1 MNASI
6 FRAATAA
13 LMLPLAGCMNM
24 SGLSGS
30 SKYSCA
36 APEGVAC
43 DSVSGTYGNAL
54 HNNLPSQRPP
64 AALSDPQGSP
74 SRSTVAAASTPSAPP
89 RRVIAGA
96 LGSAVE
102 AGPGGAPRLALRSQA
117 RVLRLWTKPWE
128 DADGDLWDQGYVY
141 VQVDAG
147 RWQIDHVRQ
156 RIRDQYAPLRP
167 PPAAA
172 PAAPSSGAPAPAG
185 FTSSEPDSAAP
196 AEGAVQRPAPFS
208 AFPSLARPPAG
219 LGARP
224 Q

>member
-1 MNASI
+1 MSTTTLRLCAM
-6 FRAATAA
+6 A
-13 LMLPLAGCMNM
+13 LLLPLAACVNM
-24 SGLSGS
+24 SGLSGG
-30 SKYSCA
+30 SKYACA

-43 DSVSGTYGNAL
+43 DSVSGTYANAL
-54 HNNLPSQRPP
+54 HENLPSQRTSGTAAGDAAAPSKSATPVASAP
-64 AALSDPQGSP
+64 ARQPLTAATAANALAGTGDAPALS
-74 SRSTVAAASTPSAPP
+74 
-89 RRVIAGA
+89 
-96 LGSAVE
+96 
-102 AGPGGAPRLALRSQA
+102 LRSQA

-172 PAAPSSGAPAPAG
+172 SRAPSSSDQAPTETDASTA
-185 FTSSEPDSAAP
+185 S
-196 AEGAVQRPAPFS
+196 EGAVQRPTSLNP
-208 AFPSLARPPAG
+208 FPSLGRPPAG
-219 LGARP
+219 LGTRP

>member
-1 MNASI
+1 MNARI
-6 FRAATAA
+6 ARAVAAA
-13 LMLPLAGCMNM
+13 LLLPLAGCMNM

-30 SKYSCA
+30 SKYACA

-43 DSVSGTYGNAL
+43 DSVSGTYTNAL
-54 HNNLPSQRPP
+54 HNNLPSQQASAFRSESREGVPQEP
-64 AALSDPQGSP
+64 AASP
-74 SRSTVAAASTPSAPP
+74 VRQPIAAAPRSMADGDAEGTPA
-89 RRVIAGA
+89 
-96 LGSAVE
+96 
-102 AGPGGAPRLALRSQA
+102 LALRSQA

-172 PAAPSSGAPAPAG
+172 PATASGGAPAPSG
-185 FTSSEPDSAAP
+185 PDAAVP
-196 AEGAVQRPAPFS
+196 VEGAIQRPASFNG
-208 AFPSLARPPAG
+208 FPSLAQPPAG
-219 LGARP
+219 LGPR
-224 Q
+224 QQ

>member
-1 MNASI
+1 MSAPLSVGMA
-6 FRAATAA
+6 RAAAA
-13 LMLPLAGCMNM
+13 TLLLPLAGCMNM

-30 SKYSCA
+30 SKYACA

-43 DSVSGTYGNAL
+43 DSVSGTYTNAL
-54 HNNLPSQRPP
+54 HNNLPSQQ
-64 AALSDPQGSP
+64 ASG
-74 SRSTVAAASTPSAPP
+74 SRSESREGAPEPTASPVRQPVAGTPRS
-89 RRVIAGA
+89 IAD
-96 LGSAVE
+96 
-102 AGPGGAPRLALRSQA
+102 GGADGVPALALRSQS

-167 PPAAA
+167 PPTPA
-172 PAAPSSGAPAPAG
+172 PAASPAG
-185 FTSSEPDSAAP
+185 TPLPADTEAASP
-196 AEGAVQRPAPFS
+196 AGGPVQRPTPS
-208 AFPSLARPPAG
+208 NNFPSLAQPPAG
-219 LGARP
+219 LGSRP

>member
-1 MNASI
+1 MSAHI
-6 FRAATAA
+6 AWIARRAAAA
-13 LMLPLAGCMNM
+13 LLLPLTGCMNM

-43 DSVSGTYGNAL
+43 DSVSGTYTNAL
-54 HNNLPSQRPP
+54 HNNLPSQQASASRGE
-64 AALSDPQGSP
+64 PQGTAAE
-74 SRSTVAAASTPSAPP
+74 STASAPVRQPMASAP
-89 RRVIAGA
+89 RSIAD
-96 LGSAVE
+96 GSAD
-102 AGPGGAPRLALRSQA
+102 GAPPLALRSQA

-172 PAAPSSGAPAPAG
+172 PTAPSSGAPAPDG
-185 FTSSEPDSAAP
+185 LTPSEPDSAAP
-196 AEGAVQRPAPFS
+196 AEGAVQRPALFN

>member
-6 FRAATAA
+6 ACAAAAA
-13 LMLPLAGCMNM
+13 LLLPLTGCMNM

-30 SKYSCA
+30 SKYACA

-43 DSVSGTYGNAL
+43 DSVSGTYTNAL
-54 HNNLPSQRPP
+54 HNNLPSQQTS
-64 AALSDPQGSP
+64 AARGEP
-74 SRSTVAAASTPSAPP
+74 RASAPEP
-89 RRVIAGA
+89 GSSPPVRQPIAGPPRSIA
-96 LGSAVE
+96 DGSAE
-102 AGPGGAPRLALRSQA
+102 GTPALALRSQA

-141 VQVDAG
+141 VQVETG

-167 PPAAA
+167 PPAN
-172 PAAPSSGAPAPAG
+172 PSPAPSSSVPAPTETDAPAP
-185 FTSSEPDSAAP
+185 S
-196 AEGAVQRPAPFS
+196 EGAVQRPTSLNP
-208 AFPSLARPPAG
+208 FPSLSRPPAG
-219 LGARP
+219 LGTHP